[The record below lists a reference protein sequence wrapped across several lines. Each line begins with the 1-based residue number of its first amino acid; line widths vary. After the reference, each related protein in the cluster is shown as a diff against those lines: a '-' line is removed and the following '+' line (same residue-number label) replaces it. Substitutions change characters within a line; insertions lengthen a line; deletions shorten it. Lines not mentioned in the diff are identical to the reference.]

1 MNGPAREDVLH
12 FIEQRFGRRLT
23 RMQESDVLAALDLD
37 GKDAADFMADFAR
50 EFTVDLTGYEPRF
63 HHRPEVRTL
72 QPSWP
77 MPAPYQ
83 FGVRF
88 PLAVGVLVMA
98 AQTGRWPVFY
108 PVLTPMRSL
117 QWVNAPLVLIGLPV
131 MAAIVLALVQF
142 L

>member
-37 GKDAADFMADFAR
+37 GAAAMDFMAVFAA
-50 EFTVDLTGYEPRF
+50 EFDVDLTGYEPRF
-63 HHRPEVRTL
+63 HHRPEGRTL
-72 QPSWP
+72 QPAWP
-77 MPAPYQ
+77 LPAPYL
-83 FGVRF
+83 FGLRL
-88 PLAVGVLVMA
+88 PLALSTLVAA

-108 PVLTPMRSL
+108 PVLVPVRSHQWLNTPL
-117 QWVNAPLVLIGLPV
+117 ILIGLPV
-131 MAAIVLALVQF
+131 LAAIVIALVQI